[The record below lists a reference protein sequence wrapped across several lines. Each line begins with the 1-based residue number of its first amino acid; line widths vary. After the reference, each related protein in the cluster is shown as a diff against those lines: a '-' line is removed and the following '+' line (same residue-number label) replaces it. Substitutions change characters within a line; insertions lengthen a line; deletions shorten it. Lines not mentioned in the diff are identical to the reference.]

1 MLLLSA
7 PLVGEAGLEASWWE
21 GPVPAHW
28 WGELGLD
35 SLVVRTVSRGMS
47 RDGYGLKK
55 PLGSLAPPS

>member
-1 MLLLSA
+1 M
-7 PLVGEAGLEASWWE
+7 GEAGLEASWWE

-28 WGELGLD
+28 WVELGLD

-55 PLGSLAPPS
+55 PLGSLVPPS